1 MTKMMIGAK
10 IAVLALGIAGA
21 VVSVWA
27 DDDDIV
33 LPGQEGKTTG
43 GKAEQVASAA
53 KYMTPDYLKIPYLSI
68 YYVEPTRMTDEN
80 VTIDYFVTDWDNRK
94 VRFDDDSERFDV
106 TLRYSTDCTNW
117 RTREAKG
124 VKSGDGRF
132 DLGKLPE
139 GLYTFSLQS
148 VDKRGVKSRVCWH
161 EFRVM
166 DRAKATIKASEI
178 CRVAA
183 NDLKG
188 YGIATEPEDFYD
200 IRMVDVGTLN
210 PPVNHFD
217 RHGCKKNKAEFAA
230 FEKSMHDLIAAAA
243 ASEEGRAALAAHPE
257 GYVVFAPAKG
267 GEFIFRTR
275 DYRKVVC
282 GAKFD
287 AAKVEARAVAT
298 SKGLTRL
305 FAEKAA
311 AGVRKLVLPKGVY
324 RLSLAETVEIPAG
337 LTVDLNGS
345 KLKLNLSKLQ
355 KGAPVAMTGVTDAHL
370 VNGAF
375 EGNYFEY
382 DYEGCGTYNPEHV
395 NFFSML
401 GECRWCSVED
411 VRISYTVGSG
421 TTYNGMGL
429 VNGGYSRIHKA
440 PGKWEK
446 GSLTES
452 GELDASA
459 AGRWTTP
466 FIELGNMCSNKYMTV
481 SRYLSYQ
488 GISTR
493 SSYQAIAFY
502 DADRRPLRSETAA
515 QYCRVLVP
523 AGAKFYRVSLEVDE
537 SETGKKTDQRG
548 YFLKMIRDCAF
559 KRISYRWCRTNG
571 LSCMDGFNLL
581 FEDIDISRS
590 GDESCRCA
598 SDTEDGWDGSQNF
611 TYRRITCHDNPHGD
625 FTVCCGHD
633 FTYEDCNMRI
643 WAMRRVGGACYRN
656 CTIKGGEFECRYRS
670 RLHAVRFE
678 NCRFTG
684 SVQIGSSKKDDK
696 KIDQA
701 DWEIVLNGAEIV
713 GADPAK
719 PISVTAGTTGRIRN
733 CTIRNAVLK
742 GEKAHFENCKTEN
755 VKEEWK

>member
-1 MTKMMIGAK
+1 MKNLVLKGAVFT
-10 IAVLALGIAGA
+10 ALALSATC
-21 VVSVWA
+21 SQA

-43 GKAEQVASAA
+43 EKAAQVTSAA
-53 KYMTPDYLKIPYLSI
+53 KYVTPDYLKIPFLSI

-80 VTIDYFVTDWDNRK
+80 VTIDYFVTDWDNRR

-106 TLRYSTDCTNW
+106 TLRYSKDCRNW
-117 RTREAKG
+117 RTRVAKG

-148 VDKRGVKSRVCWH
+148 VDKRGVESRVCWH
-161 EFRVM
+161 EFRVQ
-166 DRAKATIKASEI
+166 DRAKAAIKASEI
-178 CRVAA
+178 CRVTAS
-183 NDLKG
+183 DLKG
-188 YGIATEPEDFYD
+188 YGIETEPEGFYA
-200 IRMVDVGTLN
+200 IVPVDVGTLN
-210 PPVNHFD
+210 PPVSHFD
-217 RHGCKKNKAEFAA
+217 RHGRKRNKEEFAA
-230 FEKSMHDLIAAAA
+230 LGKSMHDLIAAAA
-243 ASEEGRAALAAHPE
+243 SSEEGRAALAAHPE
-257 GYVVFAPAKG
+257 GYVVFAPAKD

-275 DYRKVVC
+275 DYRKVVG

-311 AGVRKLVLPKGVY
+311 AGIRKLVLPKGVY
-324 RLSLAETVEIPAG
+324 RLSLAETVEIPADF
-337 LTVDLNGS
+337 TVDLNGS
-345 KLKLNLSKLQ
+345 KLKLNLSKLLE
-355 KGAPVAMTGVTDAHL
+355 GLPVAMTDVTDSHL

-382 DYEGCGTYNPEHV
+382 DYEGCGKSNPEGV
-395 NFFSML
+395 KFFKMR
-401 GECRWCSVED
+401 GCRWCSVED
-411 VRISYTVGSG
+411 VKIAYTVGSG
-421 TTYNGMGL
+421 TTYGWSPNGDFR

-466 FIELGNMCSNKYMTV
+466 FIELGNLCSNKYMTV

-502 DADRRPLRSETAA
+502 DAGKKTLRSETTA

-537 SETGKKTDQRG
+537 SETGKNTDQRG

-581 FEDIDISRS
+581 FEDIDISRC
-590 GDESCRCA
+590 GDEGCRCA
-598 SDTEDGWDGSQNF
+598 SDTEDGWDGSQNY

-656 CTIKGGEFECRYRS
+656 CTLKGGEFECRYRS

-678 NCRFTG
+678 NCRFTRD
-684 SVQIGSSKKDDK
+684 VQIGSSKKDDK

-701 DWEIVLNGAEIV
+701 DWEIVLNGAEIA

-742 GEKAHFENCKTEN
+742 GEKAHFENCKMEN
-755 VKEEWK
+755 VKEAWK